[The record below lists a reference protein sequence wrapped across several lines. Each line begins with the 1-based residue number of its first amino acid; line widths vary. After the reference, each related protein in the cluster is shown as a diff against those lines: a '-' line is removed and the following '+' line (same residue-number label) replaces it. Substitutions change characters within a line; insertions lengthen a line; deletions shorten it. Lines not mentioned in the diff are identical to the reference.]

1 MLFAAGAVII
11 GFNYLLEVT
20 KVKRMKWFS
29 MRLKKKKLSLSR
41 VPENVYIRNNHSY

>member
-1 MLFAAGAVII
+1 MFFAAGAVII

-29 MRLKKKKLSLSR
+29 MRPKKLLLSR
-41 VPENVYIRNNHSY
+41 VPKNVYIRNSHSY

>member
-1 MLFAAGAVII
+1 MFFAAGAVII

-29 MRLKKKKLSLSR
+29 MRLKKKLSLSR
-41 VPENVYIRNNHSY
+41 VPENVYIRNTIGG